1 MRVLAMQEVMNHV
14 IYELIFSASCLDCHL
29 FLFER
34 LGDLLTHWLAPLLP
48 FMMVLAVILL
58 HLLVCT
64 QCLGFESAFICAT
77 ISFLLGGSIS
87 FSQHFLF

>member
-1 MRVLAMQEVMNHV
+1 MRRRAAGRTRVLAMQEVMNHV

-48 FMMVLAVILL
+48 FYDGLGGDFVTFA
-58 HLLVCT
+58 
-64 QCLGFESAFICAT
+64 CLYSAFGFRIGIYLCYN
-77 ISFLLGGSIS
+77 
-87 FSQHFLF
+87 